1 MIGNHDGQE
10 AAELAQSAGT
20 ALASYVSARRD
31 ELPSVAYIQ
40 GLKSL
45 TSRRKMEAC
54 LNIACW
60 IMRGPTQD
68 AVIHH
73 SQFQWSQLRAS
84 HLDLVV
90 EFLRRTPKSSTE
102 HFSQRAPFGDVVWPQ
117 IEKSPDKVP
126 LGQRRSAA
134 TIRAYLTALKAVAGE
149 ALVRGIIDQGQHQL
163 IRRIKYAKARPER
176 RGRRLSPDEVKALFR
191 SADHDTT
198 PTGRRDAALIAVLL
212 GCGIRRAELSSLMVN
227 SYDPR
232 SSTLTVVGKGDKTRR
247 VFLVKECEVRLQEWI
262 SFYRDLV
269 TGDAG
274 SSPLF
279 PRIHK
284 NGSVGLDALTGDGIY
299 YILGRRA
306 QSIGL
311 DAFSPHDLRRT
322 FATVLLENGND
333 LGLVRDAMG
342 HADVS
347 TTQIYDQR
355 SDEKIREAVSSLT
368 FS

>member
-1 MIGNHDGQE
+1 MTSSSDRQGSVPAHGRRTG
-10 AAELAQSAGT
+10 LT
-20 ALASYVSARRD
+20 SYVSADRD

-60 IMRGPTQD
+60 IMRGPAHD
-68 AVIHH
+68 AAIHH

-84 HLDLVV
+84 HIDLVI
-90 EFLRRTPKSSTE
+90 EFLRRTPKSSTA
-102 HFSQRAPFGDVVWPQ
+102 HFSQLAPSGGVEWPQ
-117 IEKSPDKVP
+117 IAKSPDKVP

-149 ALVRGIIDQGQHQL
+149 ALVRGIIDQGQYQL
-163 IRRIKYAKARPER
+163 IRRVRYAKARSER
-176 RGRRLSPDEVKALFR
+176 QGRRLTPAEVKALFIA
-191 SADHDTT
+191 ADPDESLI
-198 PTGRRDAALIAVLL
+198 GRRDAALIAVLL
-212 GCGIRRAELSSLMVN
+212 GCGIRRAELSSLMVD

-232 SSTLTVVGKGDKTRR
+232 SSTLTVIGKGDKTRR
-247 VFLVKECEVRLQEWI
+247 VFLVKECEVRLQEWL
-262 SFYRDLV
+262 SAYRNAV
-269 TGDAG
+269 IGDMR

-284 NGSVGLDALTGDGIY
+284 NGLLGLEALTGDGVY

-306 QSIGL
+306 RSIGL

-355 SDEKIREAVSSLT
+355 SDERIKEAVSSLK